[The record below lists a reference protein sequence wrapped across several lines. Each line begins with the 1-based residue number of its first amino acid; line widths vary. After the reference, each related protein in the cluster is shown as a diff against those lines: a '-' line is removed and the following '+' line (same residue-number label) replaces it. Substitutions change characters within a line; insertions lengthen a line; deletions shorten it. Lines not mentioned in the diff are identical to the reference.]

1 MPNNLI
7 IPTTHGTLDAF
18 NTQKSNH
25 SKPSQLNLIGD
36 NVPTLLII
44 GLYSYLYQHHDMYG
58 NDTNTFKL
66 ADLRNY
72 LGLSRGGKSMN
83 VKSALLE
90 LNGIMAFIED
100 KSIPLASVEVSGHYV
115 TIRSQY
121 FHYLTQTMKT
131 NALGGSRY
139 TSLVHTDIISA
150 KNQSATEVAIEI
162 VKVVERRGAIVNTP
176 AHMTIRTLVD
186 RCPTLR
192 YKLTCCASNGRKN
205 QLLADTL
212 IRSIDLIGKYTEL
225 HNCYH
230 NLVITIPEKIKID
243 TLHHT
248 INVVHEGRRKDNYND
263 NK

>member
-18 NTQKSNH
+18 NTQQSNH

-44 GLYSYLYQHHDMYG
+44 SLYSYLYQYHDLYD
-58 NDTNTFKL
+58 NDINIFKL

-72 LGLSRGGKSMN
+72 LGLSRGGKSMD
-83 VKSALLE
+83 VKSALLG
-90 LNGIMAFIED
+90 LNQIMAFIED
-100 KSIPLASVEVSGHYV
+100 NSLPLASVEVSGHYV

-121 FHYLTQTMKT
+121 FHYLTNLMKIK
-131 NALGGSRY
+131 ALGGSRY

-150 KNQSATEVAIEI
+150 KNQSAAEVAIEI
-162 VKVVERRGAIVNTP
+162 VKLVERRGAIVNTP
-176 AHMTIRTLVD
+176 AHMTIRTLID

-192 YKLTCCASNGRKN
+192 YRLSQCGSNGRKN

-212 IRSIDLIGKYTEL
+212 IRSTEL
-225 HNCYH
+225 ISRYTDLHKSYH
-230 NLVITIPEKIKID
+230 NLVITTPEKIKID

-248 INVVHEGRRKDNYND
+248 ITVVHEGKKGQTYDN
-263 NK
+263 